1 MTIQI
6 ESIESLTEKSHIE
19 SVDIPEALFWNKQ
32 SKHFDLFFLN
42 ARKGAAI
49 NAPLVRSTTRY
60 GQTGAVAPDG
70 RQVTSG
76 NSTGASQAFRN
87 VLEAF
92 RNNDNIED
100 FVAVCYDIC
109 APSKTALAM
118 ATIAR
123 LEGLQSEHCQQVLG
137 EQEGKAFHKLM
148 NAIVDFTLEITRLD
162 RDKLPKPKRRN
173 KKSLDDNEAK
183 AEDAGPLTE
192 IERRRKRLAE
202 MRGEEIPE
210 DIKAKLAATQQ
221 EEQQEEDTEDT
232 EQASFDESELVKL
245 TDVKYIGTS
254 TAEKLLADGWTL
266 DQINVQY
273 KLHGELPP
281 EVQEIV
287 SAKAADNLKK
297 EIE

>member
-1 MTIQI
+1 MTIQM
-6 ESIESLTEKSHIE
+6 EDLKALVKKEHIE
-19 SVDIPEALFWNKQ
+19 SVDIPEALFWNKK

-109 APSKTALAM
+109 SPSKTALAM

-202 MRGEEIPE
+202 MRGEEIPK
-210 DIKAKLAATQQ
+210 DIKAKLAAAQQ

-232 EQASFDESELVKL
+232 EQASFDESELDKL

-254 TAEKLLADGWTL
+254 TAEKLLAEGWTL
-266 DQINVQY
+266 EQVRVQFR
-273 KLHGELPP
+273 LHNELPEALRELVSP
-281 EVQEIV
+281 RAAQELEKL
-287 SAKAADNLKK
+287 A
-297 EIE
+297 